1 MPRRYFELSDDLHI
15 PGRWELGVPM
25 DEHEEKVWTWLF
37 RRGELADIK
46 GQLRVP
52 LYGPGKPL
60 DFSLAGAA
68 VPIVHAKVAFILKKL
83 APADVQLIPVEVES
97 QTESYFILN
106 TLRVVKCINDAA
118 CEEVKYWRPEDGQ
131 PELVGE
137 YRVVSGMRIEPSL
150 SEGAH
155 LFRPWGWPVALVV
168 SEDIKNALERVGTT
182 GTRFEDVTGPG
193 A

>member
-1 MPRRYFELSDDLHI
+1 MQRRYFELSDDLHI
-15 PGRWELGVPM
+15 SGRWELGVPM
-25 DEHEEKVWTWLF
+25 DEREEKVWTWLF
-37 RRGELADIK
+37 RRGEPADIK

-52 LYGPGKPL
+52 LYGPGEPL

-68 VPIVHAKVAFILKKL
+68 VPIVHAKVASTLTKL
-83 APADVQLIPVEVES
+83 APADVQLIPVKVDS

-106 TLRVVKCINDAA
+106 ILRVVKCIHDAA

-137 YRVVSGMRIEPSL
+137 YRVVSGMRIAPSL
-150 SEGAH
+150 VEGAH

-168 SEDIKNALERVGTT
+168 SEDVKNALERAGTK
-182 GTRFEDVTGPG
+182 GTRFEDVTSPG
-193 A
+193 S